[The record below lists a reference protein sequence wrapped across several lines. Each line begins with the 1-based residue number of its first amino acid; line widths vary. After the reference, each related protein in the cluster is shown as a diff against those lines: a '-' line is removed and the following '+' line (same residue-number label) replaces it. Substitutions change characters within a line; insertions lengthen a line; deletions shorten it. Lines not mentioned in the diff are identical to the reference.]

1 MIDVRVLTGATLDT
15 ALEDVA
21 RLRITVFR
29 EWPYLYDGDLSYERE
44 YLSAYRNNPAAV
56 LVGAFDGAKLIGA
69 ATGTPM
75 FDHAYEFASAF
86 QGLNWDVSQVFY
98 CAESVLLKEYR
109 GCGIGHRFFDLR
121 EDHASALGCR
131 KVAFCAIQ
139 RSLDHPLR
147 PADYRTLDAFWEKR
161 GYRIVPNAIAYFS
174 WKDIDVAHESPKPLQ
189 FWARDL

>member
-1 MIDVRVLTGATLDT
+1 MIDVRVLTGATLDA

-75 FDHAYEFASAF
+75 FDHPMN
-86 QGLNWDVSQVFY
+86 L
-98 CAESVLLKEYR
+98 
-109 GCGIGHRFFDLR
+109 
-121 EDHASALGCR
+121 
-131 KVAFCAIQ
+131 
-139 RSLDHPLR
+139 HPLFK
-147 PADYRTLDAFWEKR
+147 A
-161 GYRIVPNAIAYFS
+161 
-174 WKDIDVAHESPKPLQ
+174 
-189 FWARDL
+189 